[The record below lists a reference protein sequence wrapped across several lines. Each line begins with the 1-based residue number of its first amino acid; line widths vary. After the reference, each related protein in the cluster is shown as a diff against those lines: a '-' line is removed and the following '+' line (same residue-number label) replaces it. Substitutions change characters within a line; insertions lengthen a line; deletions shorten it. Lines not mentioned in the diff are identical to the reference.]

1 MKEFIAQYINF
12 INENSKF
19 ILLST
24 ILAILLFGGIYSY
37 NPQIINVFV
46 ETIDYKKL
54 FQITFIT
61 ICLLCLLL
69 IILNLF
75 LNYLDNK
82 NTNEQEFERI
92 YKIERDFKKLMNL
105 KINSTTKITEEEKK
119 ELLEKLVIQ
128 FENGIT
134 EDFTR
139 KIEEKFKINNLQQY
153 SHRAISRLH
162 EEIYSLNRRGNIN
175 LFIGM
180 FLSLSGLA
188 YLGFTVYT
196 SNAYTTYEMLFIHLA
211 PRTLFVIFIEL
222 FSFFFLNL
230 YKKSLDD
237 IKYYQNEIT
246 NLEAKYL
253 SLDQSK
259 QSGNFKLLA
268 NALETLNKT
277 ERNFILK
284 KDETTIEL
292 EKNKIEAQS
301 SNNTI
306 QALKDIINFK
316 R

>member
-12 INENSKF
+12 INENFKF
-19 ILLST
+19 ILVST

-46 ETIDYKKL
+46 ETIDYKKF
-54 FQITFIT
+54 FQIAFII

-105 KINSTTKITEEEKK
+105 KINSITKITEEEKK

-292 EKNKIEAQS
+292 EKNKIESQS
-301 SNNTI
+301 SNNTV

>member
-1 MKEFIAQYINF
+1 MKKLTLKKSFQIALILISVLTFFI
-12 INENSKF
+12 F
-19 ILLST
+19 IL
-24 ILAILLFGGIYSY
+24 
-37 NPQIINVFV
+37 
-46 ETIDYKKL
+46 KL
-54 FQITFIT
+54 F
-61 ICLLCLLL
+61 LD
-69 IILNLF
+69 
-75 LNYLDNK
+75 YLDNK
-82 NTNEQEFERI
+82 TTSNPDFERI
-92 YKIERDFKKLMNL
+92 YKIERDFKKLLSL
-105 KINSTTKITEEEKK
+105 KINSAAKITEEEKK
-119 ELLEKLVIQ
+119 ELLEKLIAQ

-134 EDFTR
+134 DDFTK

-153 SHRAISRLH
+153 SHRAIFRLH
-162 EEIYSLNRRGNIN
+162 EEIDSLNRRGNIN

-196 SNAYTTYEMLFIHLA
+196 SNTYTSYEMLFIHLA
-211 PRTLFVIFIEL
+211 PRTLFVVFIEL

-292 EKNKIEAQS
+292 EKNKIETQS
-301 SNNTI
+301 SNNTV

>member
-1 MKEFIAQYINF
+1 MKKLITRYLDHLGENLNFITFFSVILLLLVTGINF
-12 INENSKF
+12 
-19 ILLST
+19 
-24 ILAILLFGGIYSY
+24 Y
-37 NPQIINVFV
+37 NPDVIRLIV
-46 ETIDYKKL
+46 EKIDPKEI
-54 FQITFIT
+54 FQIAFIT
-61 ICLLCLLL
+61 IF
-69 IILNLF
+69 ILTFFIFILKLF
-75 LNYLDNK
+75 LDYLDNK
-82 NTNEQEFERI
+82 TASKSDFERL
-92 YKIERDFKKLMNL
+92 YKIEHDFKKLLSL
-105 KINSTTKITEEEKK
+105 KVNSAAKITEEEKK
-119 ELLEKLVIQ
+119 ELLEKLVTQ

-134 EDFTR
+134 DDFTK
-139 KIEEKFKINNLQQY
+139 KIEEKIKINNLQEY
-153 SHRAISRLH
+153 SHRTIFRLH
-162 EEIYSLNRRGNIN
+162 QEIDSLNRRGNIN

-196 SNAYTTYEMLFIHLA
+196 SNTYTSYEMLFIHLA

-259 QSGNFKLLA
+259 QIGNFKLLA

-292 EKNKIEAQS
+292 EKSKIEVQG

-306 QALKDIINFK
+306 QALKDIISFK
-316 R
+316 K

>member
-1 MKEFIAQYINF
+1 MNILIKFLNYLNDNIKFFIVVIFSIIVFLFTLNFDTVDLSLLKEN
-12 INENSKF
+12 K
-19 ILLST
+19 
-24 ILAILLFGGIYSY
+24 
-37 NPQIINVFV
+37 IINDKILPLTFAIS
-46 ETIDYKKL
+46 TLI
-54 FQITFIT
+54 IATFIT
-61 ICLLCLLL
+61 LKM
-69 IILNLF
+69 F

-82 NTNEQEFERI
+82 TATKSDYERI
-92 YKIERDFKKLMNL
+92 NKIERDFKKLLSL
-105 KINSTTKITEEEKK
+105 KINTTAKITDEEKK
-119 ELLEKLVIQ
+119 DLLEKLIVQ

-134 EDFTR
+134 EDFR
-139 KIEEKFKINNLQQY
+139 KKIEDKFQISSLQQY
-153 SHRAISRLH
+153 SRGAIHRLR
-162 EEIYSLNRRGNIN
+162 EEIDSLNRRGNIN

-259 QSGNFKLLA
+259 QSGNFKLLT

-292 EKNKIEAQS
+292 EKNKIEVQS
-301 SNNTI
+301 SNNTV